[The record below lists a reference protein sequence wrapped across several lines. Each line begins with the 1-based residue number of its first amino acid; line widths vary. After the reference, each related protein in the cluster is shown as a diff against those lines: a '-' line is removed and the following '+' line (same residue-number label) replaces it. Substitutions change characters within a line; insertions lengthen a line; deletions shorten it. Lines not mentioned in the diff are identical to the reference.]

1 MSDDTRTSPGTDT
14 DTVSAPAPAATPP
27 DEFVPPVTGRKR
39 TLALIV
45 VLTGFVLDLLDI
57 TIVNVALPSIRD
69 GINATASTMQWLV
82 AGYALAFASML
93 IISGRLGDIVGV
105 RRMFLIGVAGFTF
118 TSLLA
123 GMAQS
128 PEQLIVLRFLQ
139 GAMGAVMVPQVYTL
153 IQLLYAPKERGRAF
167 AALSAALAFGTV
179 GGPLVGALLTTANVG
194 GLGWRMIFLVNVPI
208 GIAAFFAA
216 RALLP
221 ESERNRGE
229 RLDVVGATL
238 ITAAVMLI
246 VYPLVQGRE
255 HGWPLWTYAMMVA
268 GLVVFALFVLH
279 QRSRTES
286 PLVPL
291 SLFRH
296 RSFSSG
302 LVVVFLFQ
310 GAVMSFFLVITIYV
324 QIGVGY
330 SILRAGLAGLPW
342 DIAVPLLGWLSARW
356 ITPKLGRVG
365 LQLGLVL
372 LIASMFWFM
381 WVIDSTPQVTIWQL
395 LVPMFIGGAGM
406 GMTFPPLM
414 GYSLH
419 DVPGHQAGSASGVVN
434 ANYQIG
440 VTLGIAACGTLFF
453 SLIAANAPTATDDVG
468 PRLRADLVA
477 VGVAEGQAEQIG
489 QRFRDCV
496 TTQLGAADP
505 TLPPTGCD
513 SATVAA
519 GGGDRAVEVIEQRSF
534 EASQISF
541 QRAMVGTLWF
551 SVISFALALLGSFLL
566 PRR

>member
-1 MSDDTRTSPGTDT
+1 MSDDSRTSSGADT
-14 DTVSAPAPAATPP
+14 STVPAPAAAPP
-27 DEFVPPVTGRKR
+27 DEFVPPITGRKR
-39 TLALIV
+39 TLALVV

-93 IISGRLGDIVGV
+93 IIAGRLGDIVGV
-105 RRMFLIGVAGFTF
+105 RKMFLIGVAGFTSI
-118 TSLLA
+118 SLLA
-123 GMAQS
+123 GLAQN

-167 AALSAALAFGTV
+167 AAMSAALAFGTV
-179 GGPLVGALLTTANVG
+179 GGPLVGALLTTANVA
-194 GLGWRMIFLVNVPI
+194 GLGWRTIFLVNVPI

-221 ESERNRGE
+221 ESTPNRRE
-229 RLDVVGATL
+229 RLDLVGAAL
-238 ITAAVMLI
+238 ITAAVLLI

-255 HGWPLWTYAMMVA
+255 QDWPAWTYASMVG
-268 GLVVFALFVLH
+268 GLAVFALFVVH

-286 PLVPL
+286 PLVPM
-291 SLFRH
+291 SLFKH
-296 RSFSSG
+296 RSFNSG

-310 GAVMSFFLVITIYV
+310 GAVMSFFLIITIYL

-330 SILRAGLAGLPW
+330 TILRAGLSGLPW
-342 DIAVPLLGWLSARW
+342 DIAVPVLGWLSARA
-356 ITPKLGRVG
+356 ITPKLGRLG
-365 LQLGLVL
+365 LQAGLAL

-381 WVIDSTPQVTIWQL
+381 WVIGSTPQVTIWQL

-453 SLIAANAPTATDDVG
+453 SLLAGQAPAAVDDVA

-477 VGVAEGQAEQIG
+477 TGVSDAQAGQISD
-489 QRFRDCV
+489 RFRDCI
-496 TTQLGAADP
+496 TNQLDAPDP
-505 TLPPTGCD
+505 TLPPPGCD
-513 SATVAA
+513 AASLAA
-519 GGGDRAVEVIEQRSF
+519 GSGGTAAGVIEQRAF
-534 EASQISF
+534 ETSQISF

>member
-1 MSDDTRTSPGTDT
+1 MSDDTRTSSGADT
-14 DTVSAPAPAATPP
+14 ATAAAPAPAPP
-27 DEFVPPVTGRKR
+27 DEFVPPITGRKR
-39 TLALIV
+39 TLALVV

-82 AGYALAFASML
+82 AGYALAFASTL

-123 GMAQS
+123 GIAQT

-153 IQLLYAPKERGRAF
+153 IQLLYAPKERGKAF
-167 AALSAALAFGTV
+167 AAMSAALAFGTV
-179 GGPLVGALLTTANVG
+179 GGPLVGALLTTANVA
-194 GLGWRMIFLVNVPI
+194 GLGWRSIFLVNVPI
-208 GIAAFFAA
+208 GIAAFIAA

-221 ESERNRGE
+221 ESARRRD
-229 RLDVVGATL
+229 RLDLVGAAL
-238 ITAAVMLI
+238 ITVAVLLI

-255 HGWPLWTYAMMVA
+255 QDWPVWTYASMA
-268 GLVVFALFVLH
+268 GGLAVFAVFVLH
-279 QRSRTES
+279 QRARTES
-286 PLVPL
+286 PLVPM

-296 RSFSSG
+296 RSFNSG

-310 GAVMSFFLVITIYV
+310 GAVMSFFLVITIYL
-324 QIGVGY
+324 QIGVGF
-330 SILRAGLAGLPW
+330 SILRAGLSGLPW
-342 DIAVPLLGWLSARW
+342 DIAVPLLGWLSARA

-365 LQLGLVL
+365 LQIGLLL
-372 LIASMFWFM
+372 LIGSMLWFM
-381 WVIDSTPQVTIWQL
+381 WVIHATPQVSIWQL
-395 LVPMFIGGAGM
+395 LAPMFVGGAGM

-419 DVPGHQAGSASGVVN
+419 DVPGEQAGSASGVVN

-453 SLIAANAPTATDDVG
+453 SLLAVQAPAAVDDVA

-477 VGVAEGQAEQIG
+477 TGVSDAQAGQIG
-489 QRFRDCV
+489 ERFRDCL
-496 TTQLGAADP
+496 TTQLHAADP
-505 TLPPTGCD
+505 TLAPAGCD
-513 SATVAA
+513 SASLAA
-519 GGGDRAVEVIEQRSF
+519 GGGDTTARVIEERAF
-534 EASQISF
+534 ETSQVSF
-541 QRAMVGTLWF
+541 QRAMVGTLWY

>member
-1 MSDDTRTSPGTDT
+1 MSDDSRTSSGADT
-14 DTVSAPAPAATPP
+14 STVSAPAPAPP
-27 DEFVPPVTGRKR
+27 DEFVPPITGRKR
-39 TLALIV
+39 TLALVV

-69 GINATASTMQWLV
+69 GIDATASTMQWLV

-123 GMAQS
+123 GLAQS

-167 AALSAALAFGTV
+167 AAMSAALAFGTV
-179 GGPLVGALLTTANVG
+179 GGPLVGALLTTANVA
-194 GLGWRMIFLVNVPI
+194 GLGWRSIFLVNVPI

-221 ESERNRGE
+221 ESEPNRRE
-229 RLDVVGATL
+229 RLDLVGAAL
-238 ITAAVMLI
+238 ITVAVLLV

-255 HGWPLWTYAMMVA
+255 QDWPAWTYASMA
-268 GLVVFALFVLH
+268 GGLVVFALFVMH
-279 QRSRTES
+279 QRSRSES
-286 PLVPL
+286 PLVPM

-296 RSFSSG
+296 RSFNSG

-310 GAVMSFFLVITIYV
+310 GAVMSFFLVITIYL

-330 SILRAGLAGLPW
+330 SILRAGLSGLPW
-342 DIAVPLLGWLSARW
+342 DIAVPLLGWLSARA
-356 ITPKLGRVG
+356 ITPKLGRLG
-365 LQLGLVL
+365 LQMGLLL

-453 SLIAANAPTATDDVG
+453 SLLASHAPSAVDDVT

-477 VGVAEGQAEQIG
+477 AGATDAEAGQLSD
-489 QRFRDCV
+489 RFRDCV
-496 TTQLGAADP
+496 TTQLDAADP
-505 TLPPTGCD
+505 TLPPPGCD
-513 SATVAA
+513 AA
-519 GGGDRAVEVIEQRSF
+519 SLTAGSGGGATEVVEQRAF
-534 EASQISF
+534 ETSQISF